1 MHDLAFLDYGKA
13 GVLVFLE
20 NLLMLLFWA
29 FAGDQ
34 AALTLLF
41 RQKTR
46 PPEMPDGGK
55 VRKD

>member
-1 MHDLAFLDYGKA
+1 VHDLAFLDYGKA

-34 AALTLLF
+34 AAVLC
-41 RQKTR
+41 RKTMR
-46 PPEMPDGGK
+46 RDTAGE